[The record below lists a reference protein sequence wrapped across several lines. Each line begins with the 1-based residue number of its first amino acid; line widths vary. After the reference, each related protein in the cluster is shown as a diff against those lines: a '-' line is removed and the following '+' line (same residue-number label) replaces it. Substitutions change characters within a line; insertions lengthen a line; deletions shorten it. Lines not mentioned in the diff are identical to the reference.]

1 MLAPE
6 ELQGGVF
13 LAHWVWLH
21 VTLHNLNAYR
31 TGYCMT
37 WFNPGFWH
45 VKRDSELI
53 FLKHISLGP
62 AIHYKHIEPCW
73 RSKTI
78 KRFSFGKKIHFH
90 ANINFLI
97 VYSSNITAAQRLYS
111 CLLCSWQ
118 LMMIKMYNAWAG
130 PPLVWKGLNLEDS
143 SLRDWCTLVKVY
155 IFNNNCY
162 YYYYSPKAKFI
173 LVNNPWDE
181 VEGIIQQY

>member
-1 MLAPE
+1 MFQIFVYMSWEASTNKPLPVSSKKIIVISWLASSRCQVFRIRGWARRCE
-6 ELQGGVF
+6 HRKSCEGVF
-13 LAHWVWLH
+13 FLPTVWLH
-21 VTLHNLNAYR
+21 VTLHYLNVYR

-53 FLKHISLGP
+53 FLKHISLGR

-78 KRFSFGKKIHFH
+78 KRFSFGKKFHFH

-118 LMMIKMYNAWAG
+118 LMMIKMYNVRAG
-130 PPLVWKGLNLEDS
+130 PSLVWKGLN
-143 SLRDWCTLVKVY
+143 
-155 IFNNNCY
+155 
-162 YYYYSPKAKFI
+162 
-173 LVNNPWDE
+173 
-181 VEGIIQQY
+181 

>member
-1 MLAPE
+1 MSKEMLAPE

-13 LAHWVWLH
+13 LAHWVWLP
-21 VTLHNLNAYR
+21 VTLHYLNAYR

-37 WFNPGFWH
+37 WFNPGFWPLWEVNWRYQNTN

-53 FLKHISLGP
+53 FLKHISLGR
-62 AIHYKHIEPCW
+62 AIHYKYIEPCW

-78 KRFSFGKKIHFH
+78 KRFSFGKKFHFH
-90 ANINFLI
+90 ANTNFLI

-130 PPLVWKGLNLEDS
+130 PPLVWKGLN
-143 SLRDWCTLVKVY
+143 
-155 IFNNNCY
+155 
-162 YYYYSPKAKFI
+162 
-173 LVNNPWDE
+173 
-181 VEGIIQQY
+181 